1 MDQSKDTPRA
11 FSAIK
16 IAVIMAL
23 LILVTYFASIV
34 GGFTPFFQLS
44 AKTNA
49 IKDLKNDSE
58 FANNLFSTHYDDLY
72 EVANKIAFAST
83 KEAVD
88 DVLGEYIGCEQFGDL
103 RYFAG
108 NVEYDSNG
116 LLVEDQENEL
126 ILALVERNQPGC
138 TDLYFDKMAENG
150 TYCIAFYI
158 PVKGSVYVDG
168 LVSIVPARNIIDA
181 AAVLN
186 ENADVTALITIDGK
200 VLASATTEEFGA
212 KYSVGNNVLSF
223 VKNVTEN
230 QEDQNRVLHA
240 ITSDDTD
247 SGNIMISGVE
257 YTFATCGLPS
267 SYGHLN
273 LITFSQNSKL
283 NEVEMAYV
291 KQVLYVLVLAI
302 VFLIISLIYTFIFH
316 NRSKKVQEIATLTDA
331 TLECAN
337 LEGFRRV
344 GLERMANAGE
354 KKYLIY
360 NLRIRQFSFIKSQL
374 GDAKTNQVLNFVS
387 QVIGNFCNENETFGY
402 DGDDSF
408 YVLYRYYNEN
418 TFKDRIQLINAIVNK
433 NEILLEN
440 NITVK
445 FFIGACPSF
454 GPRRKTVKEMIEC
467 ATVACDTASTNVHL
481 SHVIYD
487 EDVRAEIVK
496 KEKIEAQ
503 MEDALLNGE
512 FKLFL
517 QPKYSVKLDK
527 ICGAEALVRWFD
539 PKKGEYKF
547 PGEFVTLFETNGFIT
562 KLDHFMFVEVCKYFQ
577 SAVERGETI
586 YPISVNV
593 SRVTA
598 IQPDFIN
605 FYVGNKKKYGVGD
618 KFITIEFTES
628 FAMENYD
635 TISDI
640 VNQLHEN
647 GILCSIDDFG
657 SGYSSFNILK
667 NITMD
672 ELKLDRFFLTRG
684 FDQSRDDQ
692 LLKTMIEL
700 AKSFGMTVVQ
710 EGVETKDIFNKVV
723 DYGCDVV
730 QGYYY
735 AKAISLEEYKIFIN
749 TNTSIKYKSQVK

>member
-1 MDQSKDTPRA
+1 MELEHSNDTPRA

-23 LILVTYFASIV
+23 LILITYFASIV
-34 GGFTPFFQLS
+34 GGFTPFFKLS
-44 AKTNA
+44 AETNA

-58 FANNLFSTHYDDLY
+58 VANDLFSVHFDDLY
-72 EVANKIAFAST
+72 EVAGKIAFAES
-83 KEAVD
+83 KKAVD
-88 DVLGEYIGCEQFGDL
+88 DILGEYIGCDQFGDL

-108 NVEYDSNG
+108 GLEFAPNG
-116 LLVEDQENEL
+116 LPVEEQENEL
-126 ILALVERNQPGC
+126 ILNLVATNKPGC
-138 TDLYFDKMAENG
+138 TDLYFDK
-150 TYCIAFYI
+150 TVLTDCIAFYI
-158 PVKGSVYVDG
+158 PINGSLYVDG
-168 LVSIVPARNIIDA
+168 LVSIVPARNIVDA
-181 AAVLN
+181 ALMLN
-186 ENADVTALITIDGK
+186 ERADVTALITIDGK

-212 KYSVGNNVLSF
+212 KYSVGNNILTF
-223 VKNVTEN
+223 VKKITEN
-230 QEDQNRVLHA
+230 QEEQNKVLHA
-240 ITSDDTD
+240 ISSKETEAGT
-247 SGNIMISGVE
+247 IMISGVE
-257 YTFATCGLPS
+257 YTFATCNVVS
-267 SYGHLN
+267 SSDNFN
-273 LITFSQNSKL
+273 LITFSQNNKL

-302 VFLIISLIYTFIFH
+302 AFLIISLIYTFIFH

-337 LEGFRRV
+337 LEGFRRM
-344 GLERMANAGE
+344 GLERMANVGD

-374 GDAKTNQVLNFVS
+374 GDDKTNQVLKFVA
-387 QVIGNFCNENETFGY
+387 QVIGNFCNENETYGY

-454 GPRRKTVKEMIEC
+454 GARRKTVKEMIEC
-467 ATVACDTASTNVHL
+467 ATVACDTASTNVQL

-487 EDVRAEIVK
+487 EDVRAEIVR

-503 MEDALLNGE
+503 MEDALVNGE

-517 QPKYSVKLDK
+517 QPKYSVKFDK

-539 PKKGEYKF
+539 PQKGEYKF
-547 PGEFVTLFETNGFIT
+547 PGEFVSLFETNGFIT

-635 TISDI
+635 TISEI
-640 VNQLHEN
+640 VNKLHEN

-684 FDQSRDDQ
+684 FDQGRDDQ
-692 LLKTMIEL
+692 LLRTMIEL
-700 AKSFGMTVVQ
+700 AKGFGMTVVQ

-723 DYGCDVV
+723 EYGCDVV